1 MDLDITKLPCVDQ
14 NTKEKFTIDL
24 TAEDMAGKCWTLEL
38 PLGIEGHE
46 LVSCT
51 EVHRGGYSKHR
62 DINESITSMSFFI
75 PTPGRSEMHDG
86 SPKVTWEFHPQHLDF
101 MIAYFDGLDQGII
114 DRPLVINFCD
124 ESPKLEQCIP
134 QLFSCMQMFDI
145 HPSKVIILGQNFD
158 GQEIINQY
166 AKKENT
172 DPVQYVVN
180 WNMHGHL
187 DTHKLEEAVDGIGSS
202 YAAVNGA
209 MQISKSEYSHIPFK
223 DTYWE
228 TVKNSTFT
236 FLNRRFSES
245 RLVAL
250 WALYLADT
258 WKYKSIVSAFP
269 PQIFHKIGK
278 ADGIGQFFIED
289 YFRTVLTKRAPMM
302 RNQLTPST
310 FKEFTKQYRIGESLP
325 GDHPYIGAIESKY
338 APNMENSY
346 IWYTCETVADH
357 ENTNTFFTEKVLKPM
372 VYGQGLML
380 AGQQGMIKKFKQL
393 GFHTLAEELGFSEA
407 YDDEPDYE
415 KRVKMIS
422 AELSKLCQVPLLEM
436 HERWLTARD
445 KIIENRKRMACQL
458 TNIDGNYWD
467 NLCKFTN
474 SKIKEQY
481 DADKLREQTTE
492 DVFKVYQNMFY
503 LEQFVDN

>member
-101 MIAYFDGLDQGII
+101 MIAYFD
-114 DRPLVINFCD
+114 
-124 ESPKLEQCIP
+124 ESPKVEQCIP

-278 ADGIGQFFIED
+278 WHWSI
-289 YFRTVLTKRAPMM
+289 
-302 RNQLTPST
+302 
-310 FKEFTKQYRIGESLP
+310 
-325 GDHPYIGAIESKY
+325 
-338 APNMENSY
+338 
-346 IWYTCETVADH
+346 
-357 ENTNTFFTEKVLKPM
+357 
-372 VYGQGLML
+372 
-380 AGQQGMIKKFKQL
+380 
-393 GFHTLAEELGFSEA
+393 
-407 YDDEPDYE
+407 
-415 KRVKMIS
+415 
-422 AELSKLCQVPLLEM
+422 
-436 HERWLTARD
+436 
-445 KIIENRKRMACQL
+445 
-458 TNIDGNYWD
+458 
-467 NLCKFTN
+467 
-474 SKIKEQY
+474 
-481 DADKLREQTTE
+481 
-492 DVFKVYQNMFY
+492 FY
-503 LEQFVDN
+503 